1 MMKKVFCYLF
11 LAMVLSAHCCVS
23 AQTIEQAV
31 AKHQQF
37 NLLRAQG
44 AADTEIYSALH
55 GCYNDYVAVLDA
67 AAPNTPAYVQA
78 WQGLLEIHPF
88 LRNGAA
94 YFSSRGVQQNA
105 LIFAQ
110 AYMDVPL
117 MDAFKHTTFVKD
129 DQFVTM
135 AYFAAA
141 GTFNIRD
148 YEKAIKYFQVYLNT
162 GAQKNRQDVYA
173 YMAKA
178 CMNLKDYDLARSVLD
193 EAIAQYPSDFKMLSM
208 AINTC
213 IEQEDNVNLQRYVT
227 KALALKPYDETLLN
241 IQGKLYEDTQEFQ
254 KALAVY
260 NKMKERKPNSL
271 NIMQHIALNYYN
283 LGVLHYNKASLEAD
297 ERSAKKYANQAGEY
311 FAAAASCL
319 ETVVANSPNS
329 VKYMQALAVC
339 YDCMGNGNAFDNVN
353 HKLAGIGAS
362 TVAANTTPTLIPH
375 SSKNASAASPGSAVT
390 SSYAASSHTPGS
402 GSSQQSAVRP
412 IGGAG
417 QQSGEAPLYSLYA
430 KEYVEARIKT
440 WQAKDPY
447 ETVAEYQARV
457 TEQNRDAKVKD
468 LLKEAEA
475 EYIKSYAQRIRISD
489 LSLKPY
495 DAENEVFLVES
506 KYGDF
511 IVPVP
516 RSNNEARIF
525 ESSWS
530 GMQFKEPQFY
540 INNDRLTLAS
550 LTFVTPTGNTYRY
563 DANKELNY
571 TETVVD
577 VSFDPINSDLI
588 AANTASS
595 HASGAKIS
603 RQEVKVGAAKSDVD
617 INIPEAK
624 VKHDNIYALIIA
636 NENYSMVS
644 GVPFAL
650 NDGEMFAQYCEKT
663 LGLPEKNVLL
673 YKDASYGIMLNAM
686 DKVKKLSAARGGDME
701 LIFYY
706 AGHGIPDES
715 SKDAFLLPV
724 DADGK
729 QTKVCYSLG
738 EIYREL
744 GALDTHG
751 VTVFL
756 DACFSGA
763 KRDGGMVAE
772 ARGVAIKP
780 KPTAPKGNMVVFS
793 AVSDDETA
801 LPYEEKGHGMFTYF
815 LLKKLQ
821 ETKGDVT
828 LKELGDYIKRK
839 VMSESILI
847 NDKSQTPTVTTSDAA
862 STDWHKRKLN
872 TL

>member
-1 MMKKVFCYLF
+1 MKKIFRCLL
-11 LAMVLSAHCCVS
+11 LAIGLSTSGNAS
-23 AQTIEQAV
+23 AQTIEQAS
-31 AKHQQF
+31 ARHQQF

-44 AADTEIYSALH
+44 ADDTEIYSALH
-55 GCYNDYVAVLDA
+55 QCYNDYVAVLNASTANGA
-67 AAPNTPAYVQA
+67 AYMQA
-78 WQGLLEIHPF
+78 QKGLLEIHPF

-117 MDAFKHTTFVKD
+117 MEAFKHTTFVKD
-129 DQFVTM
+129 EQFVTM

-148 YEKAIKYFQVYLNT
+148 YEKAINYFRVYLST
-162 GAQKNRQDVYA
+162 GDQKNRQNVYA

-178 CMNLKDYDLARSVLD
+178 CMNLKKYELAKSVLD
-193 EAIAQYPSDFKMLSM
+193 EAITQYPSDFNMLSM

-227 KALALKPYDETLLN
+227 RALEIKPYDETLLN

-254 KALAVY
+254 KALVIY
-260 NKMKERKPNSL
+260 KKMKERKPNSL

-283 LGVLHYNKASLEAD
+283 LGVLYYNKASLETE
-297 ERSAKKYANQAGEY
+297 ERSAKKYSSQSGEY
-311 FAAAASCL
+311 FKEAAICL
-319 ETVVANSPNS
+319 ETIVANSPNS
-329 VKYMQALAVC
+329 VKYMQALAIA
-339 YDCMGNGNAFDNVN
+339 YDCMGNDSGFETVN
-353 HKLAGIGAS
+353 GKLAGIGAQ
-362 TVAANTTPTLIPH
+362 TVAANSTPTLITH
-375 SSKNASAASPGSAVT
+375 SSKSSTATSLGSA
-390 SSYAASSHTPGS
+390 AASSYTAASSVTQPTP
-402 GSSQQSAVRP
+402 SQSVP
-412 IGGAG
+412 LG
-417 QQSGEAPLYSLYA
+417 QQVQATDEVPLYSAYA
-430 KEYVEARIKT
+430 KEYAEKRIKT

-447 ETVAEYQARV
+447 ETIAEYQARV
-457 TEQNRDAKVKD
+457 TEQNRDIKVKE
-468 LLKEAEA
+468 LLKSAES
-475 EYIKSYAQRIRISD
+475 EYIKTYTQRVRIND
-489 LSLKPY
+489 LQLKPY
-495 DAENEVFLVES
+495 DAEHEVFLVES

-516 RSNNEARIF
+516 RDNNEARIF
-525 ESSWS
+525 ESSWN
-530 GMQFKEPQFY
+530 GMQCKDPQFY
-540 INNDRLTLAS
+540 INNDKLTLAS
-550 LTFVTPTGNTYRY
+550 LTFVTPTGNSYRY

-577 VSFDPINSDLI
+577 VSFDPINSELI
-588 AANTASS
+588 ATNTATSNT
-595 HASGAKIS
+595 SGAKIS
-603 RQEVKVGAAKSDVD
+603 RQSVKVGAVKSDVD
-617 INIPEAK
+617 VNIPESK
-624 VKHDNIYALIIA
+624 TKRDNLYALIIA
-636 NENYSMVS
+636 NENYNMVS

-686 DKVKKLSAARGGDME
+686 DKVKKLAAARGGDME

-724 DADGK
+724 DSDGK

-744 GALDTHG
+744 GALDTRG

-821 ETKGDVT
+821 ETKGNVT
-828 LKELGDYIKRK
+828 LKDLGDYLKQK
-839 VMSESILI
+839 VMSESILV
-847 NDKSQTPTVTTSDAA
+847 NDKSQTPTVTASDAA
-862 STDWHKRKLN
+862 NTDWYRKKLYS
-872 TL
+872 L